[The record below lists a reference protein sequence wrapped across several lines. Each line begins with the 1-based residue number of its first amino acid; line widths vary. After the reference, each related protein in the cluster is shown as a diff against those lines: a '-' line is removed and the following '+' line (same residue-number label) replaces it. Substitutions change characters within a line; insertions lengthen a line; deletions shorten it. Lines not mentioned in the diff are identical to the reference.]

1 MTRAEIEQL
10 LAQQERELA
19 AFVEQANKEI
29 AFRQGQK
36 AQQERELAALIE
48 QANKEIAFRQ
58 GQIAALA
65 MVLQTPP
72 PQEEP
77 AQAE

>member
-1 MTRAEIEQL
+1 MTREEIEHL

-19 AFVEQANKEI
+19 AFVEQANDQVS
-29 AFRQGQK
+29 AGDCNTRP
-36 AQQERELAALIE
+36 
-48 QANKEIAFRQ
+48 
-58 GQIAALA
+58 LA
-65 MVLQTPP
+65 MMLQTPP

>member
-1 MTRAEIEQL
+1 MTREEIEQL
-10 LAQQERELA
+10 
-19 AFVEQANKEI
+19 
-29 AFRQGQK
+29 K

-65 MVLQTPP
+65 MVLQAPP

-77 AQAE
+77 ANAE

>member
-1 MTRAEIEQL
+1 MMTRAEIEQL
-10 LAQQERELA
+10 KAQQERELPA
-19 AFVEQANKEI
+19 LIEQANKEI
-29 AFRQGQK
+29 AFQQGQI
-36 AQQERELAALIE
+36 AALIE

-65 MVLQTPP
+65 MVLQAPP

-77 AQAE
+77 PQAE

>member
-1 MTRAEIEQL
+1 MTREQIEQL
-10 LAQQERELA
+10 
-19 AFVEQANKEI
+19 
-29 AFRQGQK
+29 K

-65 MVLQTPP
+65 MVLQP

-77 AQAE
+77 QAE

>member
-1 MTRAEIEQL
+1 MIIDVLNGQRH
-10 LAQQERELA
+10 QQ
-19 AFVEQANKEI
+19 
-29 AFRQGQK
+29 
-36 AQQERELAALIE
+36 QQPELAALIE

-65 MVLQTPP
+65 LVLQTPP

>member
-1 MTRAEIEQL
+1 MTREEIEQL
-10 LAQQERELA
+10 
-19 AFVEQANKEI
+19 KT
-29 AFRQGQK
+29 
-36 AQQERELAALIE
+36 QQERELAALIE

-58 GQIAALA
+58 GQLAALA

>member
-1 MTRAEIEQL
+1 MTREEIEQL
-10 LAQQERELA
+10 Q
-19 AFVEQANKEI
+19 
-29 AFRQGQK
+29 

-48 QANKEIAFRQ
+48 QANKAIAFRQ
-58 GQIAALA
+58 GQLAALA
-65 MVLQTPP
+65 MVLQTHP

>member
-1 MTRAEIEQL
+1 MMTRAEIEQL
-10 LAQQERELA
+10 KAQQERELA
-19 AFVEQANKEI
+19 AFVEQANKGI
-29 AFRQGQK
+29 AFR
-36 AQQERELAALIE
+36 R
-48 QANKEIAFRQ
+48 

-65 MVLQTPP
+65 MVLQAPP

>member
-1 MTRAEIEQL
+1 MTREEIEQL
-10 LAQQERELA
+10 
-19 AFVEQANKEI
+19 
-29 AFRQGQK
+29 K

-48 QANKEIAFRQ
+48 QANKENAFRQ

>member
-1 MTRAEIEQL
+1 MTREEIEQL
-10 LAQQERELA
+10 
-19 AFVEQANKEI
+19 
-29 AFRQGQK
+29 K
-36 AQQERELAALIE
+36 AQQERELAEFIE
-48 QANKEIAFRQ
+48 KVNRDIAFRQ

-77 AQAE
+77 ANAE

>member
-1 MTRAEIEQL
+1 MMTRAEIEQL
-10 LAQQERELA
+10 KAQQERELA
-19 AFVEQANKEI
+19 AFVA
-29 AFRQGQK
+29 
-36 AQQERELAALIE
+36 

-65 MVLQTPP
+65 MVLQAPP

>member
-1 MTRAEIEQL
+1 MTREEIEQL
-10 LAQQERELA
+10 L
-19 AFVEQANKEI
+19 
-29 AFRQGQK
+29 

-65 MVLQTPP
+65 MVLQTPA
-72 PQEEP
+72 PQDEP

>member
-29 AFRQGQK
+29 AFGKVRSPRWRWCYRRPRPK
-36 AQQERELAALIE
+36 R
-48 QANKEIAFRQ
+48 NRPKRSNRRK
-58 GQIAALA
+58 
-65 MVLQTPP
+65 P
-72 PQEEP
+72 
-77 AQAE
+77 

>member
-29 AFRQGQK
+29 AFGKVNWPRWRWCYRRPRPRMNRPK
-36 AQQERELAALIE
+36 RS
-48 QANKEIAFRQ
+48 NRRK
-58 GQIAALA
+58 
-65 MVLQTPP
+65 P
-72 PQEEP
+72 
-77 AQAE
+77 

>member
-10 LAQQERELA
+10 KAQQERELA
-19 AFVEQANKEI
+19 ALIEQANKEI

-36 AQQERELAALIE
+36 AQQERDLAAFVE

>member
-10 LAQQERELA
+10 KAQQERELA
-19 AFVEQANKEI
+19 AFIDKANKEI
-29 AFRQGQK
+29 AFREGK
-36 AQQERELAALIE
+36 
-48 QANKEIAFRQ
+48 
-58 GQIAALA
+58 IAALA
-65 MVLQTPP
+65 MVLQVPP

>member
-1 MTRAEIEQL
+1 MTREEIEQL
-10 LAQQERELA
+10 KTQQEQKLA
-19 AFVEQANKEI
+19 AFIERVNRDI
-29 AFRQGQK
+29 AFQ
-36 AQQERELAALIE
+36 
-48 QANKEIAFRQ
+48 Q

-77 AQAE
+77 APAE